1 MRKRWLLLLA
11 ALLAFALSTAVT
23 AQDGGNLEGRPDF
36 PAPDF
41 PAGLDWLNVPA
52 PVTLESLR
60 GKVVLLDFWTYGCIN
75 CIHMIPTLH
84 RLEEKYGPALAVI
97 GVHSAKFLN
106 EGQTDN
112 LRQIV
117 QRYGLEHP
125 VVNDRDFLVWD
136 AYAPYGVAAWPTFV
150 IIDPRGNLF
159 AVQPGEVLFEDFD
172 RVIGAMIA
180 HFDDLGEINR
190 EPLAA
195 QLERDAVLPAALSFP
210 GKVLAD
216 AIGNRLF
223 IADSSH
229 NRLVITDLNSYE
241 VLDVIGSGAAGFDD
255 GDFTTTT
262 FDKPQGMTL
271 RGDTLLV
278 ADTQNHAIRAVDLI
292 ARTVTTIA
300 GTGSQGYERTQS
312 GPALE
317 MNLASPWDV
326 WAAADGTVY
335 IAMAGTHQIWT
346 LSTDGVIG
354 PLVGSGGEGLREGTF
369 EIATL
374 AQPSGL
380 YLRGNILY
388 WADSESSS
396 IRAADLTTRETF
408 LLAGPLTG
416 SLFDFGDIDGG
427 FGTARLQ
434 HPLAIIGAD
443 DGLLYIADTYN
454 SKIKSL
460 DQATNAVRTVYGGG
474 SPGGF
479 RDGDSAAALFD
490 EPGGLAFAN
499 GLLYVADTN
508 NHAIRVID
516 LAVGSVSTVSF
527 PNPAALQMGERVTV
541 VGGQRGEQ
549 INLPPQTVSAGA
561 GSLSV
566 VITLPEGY
574 KLNPNIDSGV
584 QWRFDPLLIGVST
597 STLEPLQTF
606 RSVDDLVA
614 LPVTFAS
621 GEGTVTAEVT
631 LYYCEAV
638 NETLC
643 FIDQSVLRLPLTIG
657 ENGTD
662 AVTLERSVVVNVP

>member
-1 MRKRWLLLLA
+1 MRNLRLIWITLLV
-11 ALLAFALSTAVT
+11 LSLFGLVR
-23 AQDGGNLEGRPDF
+23 AQDGSDLEGQPEF
-36 PAPDF
+36 PAPEF
-41 PAGLDWLNVPA
+41 PTGLDWLNVPA
-52 PVTLESLR
+52 PVTMQALR

-84 RLEEKYGPALAVI
+84 RLEEKYGSALAVI

-125 VVNDRDFLVWD
+125 VVNDRDFAVWD
-136 AYAPYGVAAWPTFV
+136 KYAPYGVNAWPTFV
-150 IIDPRGNLF
+150 VIDPRGNLY
-159 AVQPGEVLFEDFD
+159 AVQAGEIPFDAFD
-172 RVIGAMIA
+172 RLLGAMIE
-180 HFDDLGEINR
+180 HFDGLGEINR
-190 EPLAA
+190 EPLAT
-195 QLERDAVLPAALSFP
+195 QLERDAVPSSALAFP

-216 AIGNRLF
+216 PVGNRLF

-229 NRLVITDLNSYE
+229 NRLVITDLLTYE
-241 VLDVIGSGAAGFDD
+241 VLDVIGSGTAGFTD
-255 GDFTTTT
+255 GDFSTAT
-262 FDKPQGMTL
+262 FDKPQGLTL

-292 ARTVTTIA
+292 ARQVTTIA
-300 GTGSQGYERTQS
+300 GTGIQGYERSQS

-317 MNLASPWDV
+317 MALASPWDL
-326 WAAADGTVY
+326 WAAADGTLY

-346 LSTDGVIG
+346 LSSDGIVG
-354 PLVGSGGEGLREGTF
+354 PLVGSGGEGLREGPF

-380 YLRGNILY
+380 YLQDNVLY

-396 IRAADLTTRETF
+396 IRAADLTARETR
-408 LLAGPLTG
+408 LVAGPLTG
-416 SLFDFGDIDGG
+416 SLFDFGDVDGG
-427 FGTARLQ
+427 LGTVRLQ

-443 DGLLYIADTYN
+443 DGLLYLADTYN

-460 DQATNAVRTVYGGG
+460 DPTTQEVQTVYGGG

-479 RDGDSAAALFD
+479 RDGYSTTALFD
-490 EPGGLAFAN
+490 EPGGLSFAN

-516 LAVGSVSTVSF
+516 LAAGVVSTVSF
-527 PNPAALQMGERVTV
+527 PNPEALQIGERVTV
-541 VGGQRGEQ
+541 VGGSRGEQ
-549 INLPPQTVSAGA
+549 IDLPPQTVSAGA
-561 GSLSV
+561 GTLVLNLS
-566 VITLPEGY
+566 LPEGY

-584 QWRFDPLLIGVST
+584 FWQVDPLLIGVATGS
-597 STLEPLQTF
+597 LEPLQTF
-606 RSVDDLVA
+606 RSLTDLTP
-614 LPVTFAS
+614 LPVTFTAGEAS
-621 GEGTVTAEVT
+621 ITAEVT

-643 FIDQSVLRLPLTIG
+643 FIDQSALRLPLVIG
-657 ENGTD
+657 AEGES
-662 AVTLERSVVVNVP
+662 AVTVSRTILAPEG